1 MTMKKKWTGHHL
13 DGLIALLL
21 FGVFAACLL
30 AVLLTGAGAYRRLT
44 QRDEQMYSRRTIVQY
59 IATRVRQAKNPS
71 DVELKPFGRG
81 EALTIA
87 DRNGF
92 VTRVYFHD
100 GYLMELY
107 TEEDSILNPQ
117 DGEKIME
124 TGDLTMSMED
134 GMLRIIAVD
143 REGERD
149 EMFLSLKPRSPEKK
163 GGVQDEE

>member
-1 MTMKKKWTGHHL
+1 MKKKLTGHYL

-21 FGVFAACLL
+21 FSVFAACLL

-44 QRDEQMYSRRTIVQY
+44 QRDEHVYCRRTIVQY
-59 IATRVRQAKNPS
+59 IATRVRQAESPS
-71 DVELKPFGRG
+71 DVKLEPFGEE
-81 EALTIA
+81 EALTIV

-92 VTRVYFHD
+92 VTRVYYYD

-107 TEEDSILNPQ
+107 TKEDSILNPQ

-124 TGDLTMSMED
+124 TGGLSMSMED
-134 GMLRIIAVD
+134 GMLRITAVD

-149 EMFLSLKPRSPEKK
+149 ELLLSLKTRSQKK
-163 GGVQDEE
+163 EEGMQDEE